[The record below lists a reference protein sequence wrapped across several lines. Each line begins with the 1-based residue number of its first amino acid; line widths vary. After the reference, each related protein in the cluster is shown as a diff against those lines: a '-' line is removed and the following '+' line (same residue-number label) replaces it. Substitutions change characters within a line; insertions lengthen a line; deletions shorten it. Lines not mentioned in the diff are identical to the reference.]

1 MIDDMLREQGAAL
14 KVQTKFRTH
23 NAPSI
28 RELRLKLIDERIQK
42 RYKEEQKRR
51 ETSVEERLQT
61 FYEEMRHDSAS
72 EDEEEEWEEIYN
84 TDLQR
89 FVYYNKVLNE
99 QRDTNPL
106 ERLFERAL
114 VGLRIKVRY
123 PVKYIRRSQVHDMT
137 AFEYGDFDLDTSGEK
152 EPERWYVGE
161 VREYNATKDKH
172 KVVFTAPLGQD
183 RPPNIVYQ
191 REWIILGD
199 DPTRTAFEI
208 PSIDNPN
215 EKVWVMYNQMDNDR
229 DRMTKIIAGEAYEEE
244 RKAIQEAFQKY
255 EAHKHA
261 GFDKEQLDL
270 VIQDYEN
277 NENYAYDSGTHADW
291 NTDVPRQ
298 TEDAPESIEEYENQ
312 FTQSQNWADPE
323 SNEWEAFQDE
333 HGNEYYYNHTTGMS
347 SWENPWE

>member
-1 MIDDMLREQGAAL
+1 MLTELRRQWAEKMAAELWASTMIQKNFRGFLGRNIAREFRRERRRLLIMKIRVVTKLQAVYRGSKVRRSLIFNYNKASNAAL

-199 DPTRTAFEI
+199 DPTRTAFE
-208 PSIDNPN
+208 
-215 EKVWVMYNQMDNDR
+215 
-229 DRMTKIIAGEAYEEE
+229 
-244 RKAIQEAFQKY
+244 RK
-255 EAHKHA
+255 
-261 GFDKEQLDL
+261 
-270 VIQDYEN
+270 
-277 NENYAYDSGTHADW
+277 
-291 NTDVPRQ
+291 
-298 TEDAPESIEEYENQ
+298 
-312 FTQSQNWADPE
+312 
-323 SNEWEAFQDE
+323 
-333 HGNEYYYNHTTGMS
+333 
-347 SWENPWE
+347 